1 LVGLVSY
8 LLVNFWYT
16 RIAANMAS
24 MSALF
29 INKIGDLFF
38 MLAIVLAIG
47 LFSDLSLSTIFS
59 MIPHLNS
66 DLIFILSICFI
77 GAAAAKSALIPLH
90 TWLPKAM
97 EGQSSKVILG
107 IKNKEKLRRGKCRLK
122 NDNSNRYK
130 STYTKEK
137 IDTSIKLPESVKQN

>member
-1 LVGLVSY
+1 
-8 LLVNFWYT
+8 
-16 RIAANMAS
+16 

-59 MIPHLNS
+59 IIPHLNP
-66 DLIFILSICFI
+66 DLILILSICFI

-90 TWLPKAM
+90 SWLPKAK
-97 EGQSSKVILG
+97 EGGGYIGKEREKKKI
-107 IKNKEKLRRGKCRLK
+107 IKRNYSTKPNKEL
-122 NDNSNRYK
+122 N
-130 STYTKEK
+130 
-137 IDTSIKLPESVKQN
+137 SIKLPESVEKNL